1 VRHWFRK
8 GCCPSLR
15 AVAKRIC
22 KGKTKRGTRCKS
34 TAVLANGRCMAH
46 QSEDEKEAR
55 GFGGSQPNSGPKKR
69 PRATDLQRAVVEAA
83 AEKLLEPYM
92 RALGLEVDW
101 HYDEDGRPVPQV
113 TVTGRGGLV
122 VHGESKDGDI
132 IVSDHEDL
140 KGQIDIVEKMFDR
153 VFGRP
158 KQTQEI
164 AGAGGGPVRIEVP
177 RSAERASEV
186 ARILAG
192 AGALPSSSP
201 HEGRRRSA
209 APVPAK
215 ASPPNGNGSH

>member
-1 VRHWFRK
+1 M
-8 GCCPSLR
+8 
-15 AVAKRIC
+15 AAKKSPKC
-22 KGKTKRGTRCKS
+22 EGKTRAGKPCRAKPMKNSKFCLSHSDASIRESVGFVASASKGH
-34 TAVLANGRCMAH
+34 GRP
-46 QSEDEKEAR
+46 R
-55 GFGGSQPNSGPKKR
+55 V
-69 PRATDLQRAVVEAA
+69 PRATELQKAVVEAA
-83 AEKLLEPYM
+83 AEKLLTPYLK
-92 RALGLEVDW
+92 ALGLDVEW
-101 HYDEDGRPVPQV
+101 RYDEDGRPCPLI
-113 TVTGRGGLV
+113 TESLNNGLV

-192 AGALPSSSP
+192 AGALPSESP

-209 APVPAK
+209 ASVPAK
-215 ASPPNGNGSH
+215 ASKAPPNGNGSH

>member
-1 VRHWFRK
+1 MARHSFRK
-8 GCCPSLR
+8 GRSPSLH
-15 AVAKRIC
+15 AMAKAKCAGKKKDGTPC
-22 KGKTKRGTRCKS
+22 KAAPIHGTKFCIGHT
-34 TAVLANGRCMAH
+34 
-46 QSEDEKEAR
+46 DKETQR
-55 GFGGSQPNSGPKKR
+55 KIGFGGPQPGSGRPAR
-69 PRATDLQRAVVEAA
+69 PRATELQRAVVEAA

-92 RALGLEVDW
+92 RALGLEVVW
-101 HYDEDGRPVPQV
+101 LYDEDGRPTPQV
-113 TVTGRGGLV
+113 TVTGKGGLV

-209 APVPAK
+209 APVPATAPK
-215 ASPPNGNGSH
+215 SGNGSH